1 MELAPAAS
9 VRRYLSESG
18 EKELLRILHE
28 QQQRHKHVTSD
39 DVRLAARA
47 VASQGGSVAIPP
59 DFPPSRWVLEFKRV
73 HGFVQFNSFAF
84 GAAAPFR
91 LPERLELPQ
100 LRAVVSAAPASQ
112 RATHSNSDNASNDKR
127 SSSAGAGAALANGSN
142 QSSGNSSNEEME
154 RSPSEENRKSSSETR
169 KSSSET
175 RREAMDDPTSSPSS
189 AGHLPTYDNEKQRA
203 VQLQRG
209 FSQRHRQ
216 LLQQQQQRRA
226 MLVEGCRR
234 ATTAWPERDQAAADH
249 DHEEMRSDSSRGS
262 LDSENGATTG
272 PSNSPRD
279 IDGGDVR
286 PSMNT
291 TPPHSR
297 HTVSTTSNNADDTQ
311 DSASNASSSTD
322 KRSYKLSHTVPTET
336 WEKAIAAVE
345 QQGMSLRAAAKLY
358 GVHFAALHR
367 RVKKRV
373 QDGQSSKGSNGYFHP
388 SDEAGIMRVV
398 VARAEL
404 GVLMTFDELMR
415 LVEASALRKLPDI
428 SVDSARKLLT
438 RFQSRNENSIRH
450 IIVDW
455 PPPRP
460 TAAGEG
466 ASQQHQPYL
475 EHPGFA
481 FGPKPPVIL
490 RSMSAGTSKPA
501 TAGAMA
507 AATKKSLFV
516 PPSRLGAPPSR
527 LNSLSDELRR
537 PGLQT
542 MNANGGP
549 VEKNGS
555 LPRDRLHFV
564 GSRSRSEGD
573 NDALM
578 VV

>member
-112 RATHSNSDNASNDKR
+112 RATHSNSDNASNDKC

-209 FSQRHRQ
+209 FSQR
-216 LLQQQQQRRA
+216 RA

-234 ATTAWPERDQAAADH
+234 ATTAWPERDQAAVDH

-262 LDSENGATTG
+262 LDSENGAATG

-345 QQGMSLRAAAKLY
+345 QRGMSLRAAAKLY

-367 RVKKRV
+367 RVKKRA
-373 QDGQSSKGSNGYFHP
+373 QGGQSSKGSNGYFHP